1 MIWKS
6 NCHLLR
12 IFRNGLS
19 KSDFKIENKD
29 AGISLILYHSSIL
42 FNTNFRRKINM
53 NLLYKFLLT
62 ANATSWMLVVYGIKE
77 KTTILGIPQCLFGV
91 VLLSIP
97 IILSWISVRISVYL
111 GSDSLEGC
119 REFSLADN
127 EFLPTYLGY
136 FFVSLSVSDITT
148 MVYLYLI
155 VFVFTFLSQT
165 QYFNPIYLLFGYHY
179 YHILTEQGTQVF
191 VITKGSVIRN
201 KTNITFKNLKRI
213 NDTTYI
219 QGEKR

>member
-1 MIWKS
+1 
-6 NCHLLR
+6 
-12 IFRNGLS
+12 
-19 KSDFKIENKD
+19 
-29 AGISLILYHSSIL
+29 
-42 FNTNFRRKINM
+42 M
-53 NLLYKFLLT
+53 NLLFRFLLT
-62 ANATSWMLVVYGIKE
+62 VNATSWMLVVYGIKE
-77 KTTILGIPQCLFGV
+77 KITILRIPQCFFGV

-119 REFSLADN
+119 QEFSLEDN

-165 QYFNPIYLLFGYHY
+165 QYFNPIFLLFGYHY
-179 YHILTEQGTQVF
+179 YHILTDQGTQVF
-191 VITKGSVIRN
+191 VITKGRVIRN
-201 KTNITFKNLKRI
+201 KTNITFKNLRRI

>member
-1 MIWKS
+1 MI
-6 NCHLLR
+6 
-12 IFRNGLS
+12 
-19 KSDFKIENKD
+19 
-29 AGISLILYHSSIL
+29 
-42 FNTNFRRKINM
+42 
-53 NLLYKFLLT
+53 
-62 ANATSWMLVVYGIKE
+62 
-77 KTTILGIPQCLFGV
+77 
-91 VLLSIP
+91 LLSIP

-119 REFSLADN
+119 QEFSLADN

-136 FFVSLSVSDITT
+136 F
-148 MVYLYLI
+148 I

>member
-1 MIWKS
+1 
-6 NCHLLR
+6 
-12 IFRNGLS
+12 
-19 KSDFKIENKD
+19 
-29 AGISLILYHSSIL
+29 
-42 FNTNFRRKINM
+42 M
-53 NLLYKFLLT
+53 NLLFRFLLT
-62 ANATSWMLVVYGIKE
+62 VNATSWMLVVYGIKE
-77 KTTILGIPQCLFGV
+77 KVTILGISQCFFGV
-91 VLLSIP
+91 ILLGIP
-97 IILSWISVRISVYL
+97 IILSWISIRISVYL

-119 REFSLADN
+119 QEFSLADN

-148 MVYLYLI
+148 MAYLYLI

-165 QYFNPIYLLFGYHY
+165 QYFNPIFLLFGYHY
-179 YHILTEQGTQVF
+179 YHILTERGTRVF
-191 VITKGSVIRN
+191 IITKGKVIRN